1 MPMSGTTT
9 APKSPMPRHLK
20 STWIASQGFVGAL
33 MAKNWSI
40 DEFRRAL
47 RKVGPAVAK
56 SGHDAIDK
64 NAAEWVAAAKS
75 AAPVD
80 PEGGSFLRDSIRSH
94 ETDTGGQI
102 VRAGGPT
109 TIRQS
114 AAGPYDYARAQEFGR
129 ADMDPNPY
137 FWPTYRLLKR
147 RFVSRQRRAISK
159 AIKDSYGG

>member
-1 MPMSGTTT
+1 M
-9 APKSPMPRHLK
+9 A
-20 STWIASQGFVGAL
+20 

-64 NAAEWVAAAKS
+64 NAAEWVAAAKA

-80 PEGGSFLRDSIRSH
+80 PEGGSFLRDSIRNYES
-94 ETDTGGQI
+94 DTGGQI

-109 TIRQS
+109 TTRQS
-114 AAGPYDYARAQEFGR
+114 EAGPYDYARAQEFGR
-129 ADMDPNPY
+129 VDMDPNPF